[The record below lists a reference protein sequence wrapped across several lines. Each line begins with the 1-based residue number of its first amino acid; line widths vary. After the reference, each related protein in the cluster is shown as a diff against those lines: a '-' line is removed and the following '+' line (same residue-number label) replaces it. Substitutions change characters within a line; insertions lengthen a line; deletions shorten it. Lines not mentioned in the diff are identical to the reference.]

1 MPNVLVNDE
10 SLSAIGSAIR
20 DKSGTVDT
28 YKPSEMAQA
37 IRDIPQSGF
46 VEAPDNDVIFIDIY
60 GNRLYS
66 YTYEESKNL
75 TELPPLPVDED
86 IEFDRWN
93 WSLEDLHNNEI
104 YKTDV
109 VIGPEEKKNL
119 DYAKIVIN
127 VNEYSLYVRLA
138 MYSNTTGDVDWG
150 DGNVES
156 FSDSTQYFEHKYE
169 KSGLYKIILNNIS

>member
-20 DKSGTVDT
+20 DKNGTVDT

-46 VEAPDNDVIFIDIY
+46 VEAPDNDVIFIDAY
-60 GNRLYS
+60 GNRIYS

-93 WSLEDLHNNEI
+93 WSLEDLHNNDI

-109 VIGPEEKKNL
+109 VIGPIPKIGKEEVYIWVDIQKERYDFFQVKK
-119 DYAKIVIN
+119 VC
-127 VNEYSLYVRLA
+127 
-138 MYSNTTGDVDWG
+138 
-150 DGNVES
+150 
-156 FSDSTQYFEHKYE
+156 
-169 KSGLYKIILNNIS
+169 